1 MSTGGS
7 GKKRM
12 RGDLV
17 VMSMNVAG
25 VDPDEFV
32 RAFKKIKPDIVV
44 TQEHPASNNHAL
56 NVKLR
61 SAITTLNADK
71 ATNTEVQYDFPEL
84 TREFWQGGLMMTDN
98 KNKPFVCHANTSGVK
113 QYGFIYNRQKFKLRR
128 KTALVNHTR
137 DAKRKADMRKVKDS
151 TAASDLGFGARPP
164 VYAELERTSDKKRV
178 GLFNY
183 HAPPQSDLSHDVAMN
198 HFEECDPLATSKTSN
213 HMTIIAGDLND
224 VLGSHM
230 LDFTEGVDRKFDH
243 IISHNADSH
252 EDLQTEHGDVLDNLG
267 TKIEDH
273 FAMACEFKFK

>member
-1 MSTGGS
+1 
-7 GKKRM
+7 
-12 RGDLV
+12 
-17 VMSMNVAG
+17 MSMNVAG
-25 VDPDEFV
+25 VDADEFV

-56 NVKLR
+56 NLKLR

-71 ATNTEVQYDFPEL
+71 ATNTEVQYDPPVL
-84 TREFWQGGLMMTDN
+84 TREFWQGGLMMTGN
-98 KNKPFVCHANTSGVK
+98 KNQTVVCHSNTSNVK
-113 QYGFIYNRQKFKLRR
+113 QYALIYNRKKMTVRR
-128 KTALVNHTR
+128 KPALVDHTKNANR
-137 DAKRKADMRKVKDS
+137 VADLQKVKDS

-164 VYAELERTSDKKRV
+164 VYAELERTSDKKRI

-183 HAPPQSDLSHDVAMN
+183 HAPPQSDLMHGIAMD
-198 HFEECDPLATSKTSN
+198 HFEQSDTLATSKKSN

-243 IISHNADSH
+243 IIFHNADSH
-252 EDLQTEHGDVLDNLG
+252 EDLQSEHGDVLDNLG

-273 FAMACEFKFK
+273 FAMACEFNFK